1 MDSSRFCGRQSAAT
15 TDAHQLNKEETD
27 MDATTIG
34 VDLAKSVFE
43 VAVANAQWRV
53 VARHRFTR
61 PQFKRFLREQTPT
74 HVVMETCGTAH
85 FWARLAQGHGHRVS
99 LLPAQYVRPY
109 VRRNKT
115 DRTDAEALLEAV
127 RSGRIKPVTVKT
139 VVQQELLAL
148 HRMRDQ
154 WMATRTARINALRGF
169 LQEHGL
175 TLARGAR
182 TVLAKVSAL
191 LADDQA
197 PVPSRLREVLPLLV
211 EEVRDIEERIAR
223 IEAALQAAADDDA
236 VIQRLLGIPGVGLLT
251 ATAAVATVGHI
262 HAFRRARQFACWLGL
277 TPSERS
283 SGARRRLGAISKQGD
298 VYLRCLLTHGAR
310 SVLLAA
316 HRTAKRG
323 KSLTRLQQWALSV
336 QAHRGHNKATVAL
349 ANKLARIVWVVWSR
363 EVEFQAAPAIPEAA

>member
-1 MDSSRFCGRQSAAT
+1 
-15 TDAHQLNKEETD
+15 

-43 VAVANAQWRV
+43 VAVADRNWRI

-61 PQFKRFLREQTPT
+61 SQFDRFLRTTAPV
-74 HVVMETCGTAH
+74 HLVMEACGTSH
-85 FWARLAQGHGHRVS
+85 FWARLAQAHGHRVS

-127 RSGRIKPVTVKT
+127 RSGGIAAVTVKT
-139 VVQQELLAL
+139 VAQQELLAL
-148 HRMRDQ
+148 HRLRDQ
-154 WMATRTARINALRGF
+154 WMATRTARINALRGL

-182 TVLAKVSAL
+182 TGLARVIIL
-191 LADDQA
+191 LDDAKA
-197 PVPSRLREVLPLLV
+197 PIPARLRHVLPLLV
-211 EEVRDIEERIAR
+211 EEVHDMEDRIAT
-223 IEAALQAAADDDA
+223 IERALAAVAKEDA
-236 VIQRLLGIPGVGLLT
+236 VIQRLMRIPGVGLLT
-251 ATAAVATVGHI
+251 ATALVATVGHI
-262 HAFRRARQFACWLGL
+262 HGFRTARRFASWLGL

-283 SGARRRLGAISKQGD
+283 SGGRRRLGAISKQGD

-316 HRTAKRG
+316 HRTATRG
-323 KSLTRLQQWALSV
+323 KPLTRLQQWALVV
-336 QAHRGHNKATVAL
+336 QARRGHNKATVAL
-349 ANKLARIVWVVWSR
+349 ANKLARIIWAVWAR
-363 EVEFQAAPAIPEAA
+363 DVEFHAAPALKEAA

>member
-1 MDSSRFCGRQSAAT
+1 
-15 TDAHQLNKEETD
+15 

-61 PQFKRFLREQTPT
+61 PRFERFLREHTPA

-85 FWARLAQGHGHRVS
+85 FWARAAQAHGHRVS

-115 DRTDAEALLEAV
+115 DRTDAEALLEAG
-127 RSGRIKPVTVKT
+127 RSGRIAPVTVKT
-139 VVQQELLAL
+139 IVQQELLAL

-169 LQEHGL
+169 LQEHGF

-182 TVLAKVSAL
+182 TVLAKIAVL
-191 LADDQA
+191 LADEQA
-197 PVPSRLREVLPLLV
+197 PIPARLRQVLSLLV
-211 EEVRDIEERIAR
+211 EEVRDTEDRIAT
-223 IEAALQAAADDDA
+223 IEGALHAVTDDDA
-236 VIQRLLGIPGVGLLT
+236 VIQRLMRIPGVGLLT
-251 ATAAVATVGHI
+251 ATASVATVGHI
-262 HAFRRARQFACWLGL
+262 HAFRRARQFAGWLGL
-277 TPSERS
+277 TPRERS
-283 SGARRRLGAISKQGD
+283 SGAHRRLGAISKQGD

-316 HRTAKRG
+316 HRAAKRG
-323 KSLTRLQQWALSV
+323 KALTRLQQWALTV

-349 ANKLARIVWVVWSR
+349 ANKLARIIWAVWSR
-363 EVEFQAAPAIPEAA
+363 EVEFHAAPAIPEAA